1 MTSPDPRPLTPEERV
16 QRGRR
21 VIDDLCQGRLRWEMR
36 VPAEPDHDPDLIL
49 TDALNVADELL
60 AERTARD
67 GGGTTYIS
75 DKMVL
80 GARCLNCG
88 ADAMDHS
95 CIEAAPTP
103 ATPDEWHFDPRCAWH
118 DPGIAA
124 KDLRPQECEHFPAAP
139 PACGHGALIDGDN
152 NCPDCGAP
160 VIYRERAARAGDGLR
175 AMLDMEARRGTR
187 PVLVGEGVFDAAR
200 TDDGRVVTVDW
211 GEPDE
216 HGFYTPTFTAH
227 DPEPEP

>member
-1 MTSPDPRPLTPEERV
+1 MTDNFRCPLCGGPHFLALGHASETIRLYEAIDASLNDLGLGTDERV
-16 QRGRR
+16 ERA
-21 VIDDLCQGRLRWEMR
+21 RLRLAR
-36 VPAEPDHDPDLIL
+36 AIGDIRLVPREAAPTP
-49 TDALNVADELL
+49 AQ
-60 AERTARD
+60 
-67 GGGTTYIS
+67 TTYIS

-160 VIYRERAARAGDGLR
+160 VIYR
-175 AMLDMEARRGTR
+175 
-187 PVLVGEGVFDAAR
+187 
-200 TDDGRVVTVDW
+200 
-211 GEPDE
+211 
-216 HGFYTPTFTAH
+216 
-227 DPEPEP
+227 